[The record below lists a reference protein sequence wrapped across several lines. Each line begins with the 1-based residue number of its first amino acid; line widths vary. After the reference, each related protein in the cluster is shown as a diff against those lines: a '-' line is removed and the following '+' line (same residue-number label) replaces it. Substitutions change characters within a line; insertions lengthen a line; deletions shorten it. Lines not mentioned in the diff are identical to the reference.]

1 MTDPVTYERS
11 GRAARIRFDDGKV
24 NVMSP
29 AMLQGLHDAFDRA
42 AEEGAVVVLAG
53 RSNIFS
59 AGFDLK
65 VIRGSSAD
73 DLHTMLQLGA
83 ELALKILAFPTP
95 VITVVEGSAFP
106 MGAFL
111 ILASDWRVGVEGDWK
126 IGLNEVQI
134 GIPVPRFGLEVARQR
149 LQPAYLSRTAMLGE
163 MFGPAEALKAGFIDQ
178 LVPRTDL
185 AAATETAIAAL
196 EAAHPPSHTT
206 TKRRARAAAIAA
218 MRAAIDEDI
227 TLAESQRA
235 VASRAA

>member
-1 MTDPVTYERS
+1 MTDLVTYERT
-11 GRAARIRFDDGKV
+11 GRTARIRFDDGKV

-42 AEEGAVVVLAG
+42 AEERTVVVLSG
-53 RSNIFS
+53 RPNIFS

-65 VIRGSSAD
+65 VIRGPSAD
-73 DLHTMLQLGA
+73 DLHTMLRIGA

-111 ILASDWRVGVEGDWK
+111 ILASDWRIGIEGDWK

-149 LQPAYLSRTAMLGE
+149 LQPAYFSRTATLGE
-163 MFGPAEALKAGFIDQ
+163 MFGPAEALKAGFIDH
-178 LVPRTDL
+178 LVPKADL
-185 AAATETAIAAL
+185 AAATDVAVTAL

-218 MRAAIDEDI
+218 MRAAIDDDI
-227 TLAESQRA
+227 TLAASQRA